1 MRTTEKRRA
10 DLRQTVTYYDL
21 QDLKGAEFLRLL
33 RLAHTEGLLIGLLQD
48 IEAPD
53 P

>member
-21 QDLKGAEFLRLL
+21 QDLKALSFFAYYVSRIPKGC
-33 RLAHTEGLLIGLLQD
+33 
-48 IEAPD
+48 
-53 P
+53 